1 MEEENRLD
9 LNFVSEKLL
18 DMFKEQ
24 ATLKGINPD
33 NFKSRLIGKQG
44 EIYYENDNSDI
55 KVCYSFFA
63 PKFENGYYYLRGG
76 LISKCVDNILGSGT
90 LNIDSIIRFGQTY
103 GYDYWRDI
111 DASVLTYQFVSDGNV
126 EEVEI
131 SLFEFYI
138 LAYGRPWYAM
148 KYGFIYPGLSS
159 FLPAINGITKTKITT
174 ILQRQTVQNQLEFIG
189 YLNSL
194 SEQLDD
200 SFTHFKGIWPRTFNV
215 TRNADKMEGL
225 QILQKYSIKDIFAA
239 LNNDLR
245 VACPSLSC
253 PPTLHRGVRTI
264 NDFITYIIT
273 LIFEIVKIP
282 SNKLT
287 DMYKIFNT
295 DDVTEDQLIINH
307 MNGGGKKKKRKS
319 RKNKR
324 KSRVKTRAKKT
335 RAYKKK

>member
-18 DMFKEQ
+18 DTFKEE
-24 ATLKGINPD
+24 AILKGINPEK
-33 NFKSRLIGKQG
+33 FKTRIIGNQA
-44 EIYYENDNSDI
+44 EIYYENENNDI

-76 LISKCVDNILGSGT
+76 LISKCIDNILGSGT
-90 LNIDSIIRFGQTY
+90 LNIDSIIRFGQKY
-103 GYDYWRDI
+103 EYDYWRDI

-131 SLFEFYI
+131 SLFDFYI

-148 KYGFIYPGLSS
+148 KYGFIYPELSS
-159 FLPAINGITKTKITT
+159 FLPTINQITKTKITT
-174 ILQRQTVQNQLEFIG
+174 ILQRQTAQNQLEFIG

-200 SFTHFKGIWPRTFNV
+200 RFTHFKEIWPRTFNV

-225 QILQKYSIKDIFAA
+225 QILQNYSIKDIFLA

-245 VACPSLSC
+245 VACPSLNC
-253 PPTLHRGVRTI
+253 PPTLNRGVRTI
-264 NDFITYIIT
+264 SDFITYIMG
-273 LIFEIVKIP
+273 LIFGIVKI
-282 SNKLT
+282 SKHKLT
-287 DMYKIFNT
+287 DMYKIFNP
-295 DDVTEDQLIINH
+295 DVSEDQLIINH
-307 MNGGGKKKKRKS
+307 MHGGRKKKRTS

-324 KSRVKTRAKKT
+324 KTRVKTRAKKT
-335 RAYKKK
+335 RAYKK